1 MRTRAR
7 ACKRAFAIYAKY
19 FQSIDEMNSRFSK
32 QSGKACLDRMLGAW
46 RHAPDAIRLRVNNK
60 RVHVNND
67 RLLTEDGCMVLMR
80 SARGAQTTRD
90 ERPQTTSSLEECRM
104 QVLPRPSG
112 IGIPRPRGK
121 NRRRNIGYRLDTVE
135 NPRRILGYRGHCQR
149 SLTIFELL

>member
-1 MRTRAR
+1 M
-7 ACKRAFAIYAKY
+7 
-19 FQSIDEMNSRFSK
+19 
-32 QSGKACLDRMLGAW
+32 QSG
-46 RHAPDAIRLRVNNK
+46 LRVNNK

-67 RLLTEDGCMVLMR
+67 RLLTEDGCLVLMR

-149 SLTIFELL
+149 SLTILELL